1 MVKGPPLEKL
11 PTLGGAGVSP
21 GGPATGCTMEK
32 KYTSMKKGI
41 GNGRDK
47 RCALVSGGSSCCAL
61 ALARLLREMPSFL
74 ASDM

>member
-1 MVKGPPLEKL
+1 
-11 PTLGGAGVSP
+11 
-21 GGPATGCTMEK
+21 MEK

-61 ALARLLREMPSFL
+61 ALARSL
-74 ASDM
+74 ACFAKCRASSPAICD